1 MFFVHTG
8 RQLKKNRSFADEFVE
23 NDSEL
28 FCLHEDRDEVKGDR
42 RKYYERKIKDENER
56 RNKIMK
62 KAKLSIPKKKN
73 RETTFF
79 LIIFPD
85 REEIRG
91 EAAERTE

>member
-28 FCLHEDRDEVKGDR
+28 FCLHEDQDEVKGDR

-56 RNKIMK
+56 K
-62 KAKLSIPKKKN
+62 KFQRRRIGRQRS
-73 RETTFF
+73 F
-79 LIIFPD
+79 
-85 REEIRG
+85 
-91 EAAERTE
+91 

>member
-1 MFFVHTG
+1 MIEG
-8 RQLKKNRSFADEFVE
+8 NIMRERSKMKTRE
-23 NDSEL
+23 
-28 FCLHEDRDEVKGDR
+28 RD
-42 RKYYERKIKDENER
+42 
-56 RNKIMK
+56 KIMK
-62 KAKLSIPKKKN
+62 KAKLSIPRKKN